1 MSDKVIITT
10 MRELP
15 EYCCDCP
22 CYLDEN
28 NIFKQNI
35 IRGRMF
41 QMALILLRSRISRK
55 SRWFSVELVANQDGF
70 QSN

>member
-22 CYLDEN
+22 CYDGEN
-28 NIFKQNI
+28 CRCNADKEKRGSIFRPYWCPLK
-35 IRGRMF
+35 
-41 QMALILLRSRISRK
+41 
-55 SRWFSVELVANQDGF
+55 VEQDY
-70 QSN
+70 SDYWETR